1 MKNAAGREIPAE
13 VAGKKI
19 TPYGGALA
27 CIPSSEKVLQS
38 IEDAID
44 AVGLRDGMTISFHH
58 HMRNG
63 DYVMKLVVDAIARK
77 GIKGLKLSAS
87 SLSAVQ
93 DSLLPH
99 LESGVITALDT
110 SGIRGELGKFVSA
123 GKLPNPVMIR
133 THGGRARA
141 IESGELPIDVAFIS
155 APTCDTFG
163 NINGVEGP
171 AACGSMGYAMVDA
184 AHAAK
189 VVAITD
195 NLAPHPLHRISI
207 PQTQVNYIVKVDS
220 IGDPKGISTGSLRIS
235 TDPKELLI
243 SEYAATVIEHSG
255 YFKQGFSFQ
264 LGSGGASLSAA
275 KFIREKMLAS
285 GITAAFGVGGIT
297 GLFVE
302 MMEEGLVELL
312 FDAQSF
318 DSKSIES
325 LRKNPRHLEMSAAY
339 YASPGNCGPIV
350 NNVDVVIL
358 SATEVDIHFNVNVLT
373 GSNGKLMGAPGGHPD
388 TAAGSKLCIV
398 TLPLMRK
405 NFSVIREAVHTIVTP
420 GETIDVI
427 VTDRGVAINPLRQD
441 LISNLKDSG
450 LPILPIE
457 ELWKLGNE
465 LAGPAEAAPVGGDIV
480 GLVEYRDGT
489 IIDVIRQ
496 LG

>member
-1 MKNAAGREIPAE
+1 
-13 VAGKKI
+13 
-19 TPYGGALA
+19 
-27 CIPSSEKVLQS
+27 
-38 IEDAID
+38 
-44 AVGLRDGMTISFHH
+44 
-58 HMRNG
+58 
-63 DYVMKLVVDAIARK
+63 
-77 GIKGLKLSAS
+77 
-87 SLSAVQ
+87 
-93 DSLLPH
+93 
-99 LESGVITALDT
+99 
-110 SGIRGELGKFVSA
+110 
-123 GKLPNPVMIR
+123 
-133 THGGRARA
+133 
-141 IESGELPIDVAFIS
+141 
-155 APTCDTFG
+155 
-163 NINGVEGP
+163 
-171 AACGSMGYAMVDA
+171 
-184 AHAAK
+184 
-189 VVAITD
+189 
-195 NLAPHPLHRISI
+195 
-207 PQTQVNYIVKVDS
+207 
-220 IGDPKGISTGSLRIS
+220 
-235 TDPKELLI
+235 LLI

-275 KFIREKMLAS
+275 KFIREKMLAK

-302 MMEEGLVELL
+302 MLEEGLVDLL

-325 LRKNPRHLEMSAAY
+325 LRQNPRHLEMSAAY

-420 GETIDVI
+420 GETVDVI

-457 ELWKLGNE
+457 ALWQLGNE
-465 LAGPAEAAPVGGDIV
+465 LAGPAEPAPMGGDIV